1 MATVEKSIDVE
12 VPVSVA
18 YNQWTQFESFPQFM
32 EGVKQV
38 KQLDDTHLEWRAEIG
53 GKEKQWTAEIT
64 EQLPDERI
72 AWRSTSGPRND
83 GTVLFRPVDGDKT
96 RITSRVDYEP
106 DGPMEAAGSALGVV
120 SGRIEG
126 DLKRFKEFVESRGV
140 PTGAWR
146 GEVRGG
152 DVTRPGSSGSGGTPT
167 A

>member
-18 YNQWTQFESFPQFM
+18 YNQWTQFESFPEFM

-38 KQLDDTHLEWRAEIG
+38 EQLDDTHLRWHAEIG
-53 GKEKQWTAEIT
+53 GKDKEWTAEIT

-72 AWRSTSGPRND
+72 AWRSTSGPQND
-83 GTVLFRPVDGDKT
+83 GTVMFRSVDANRT
-96 RITSRVDYEP
+96 RITSRIDYEP
-106 DGPMEAAGSALGVV
+106 EGPIEAAGSALGVV
-120 SGRIEG
+120 SGRVDG

-146 GEVRGG
+146 G
-152 DVTRPGSSGSGGTPT
+152 
-167 A
+167 